1 MRTLQEASAART
13 RNSINML
20 TLNKMKNTCSPDAF
34 SAVMSQLR
42 EFVKWLSQEA
52 ITAKIT

>member
-34 SAVMSQLR
+34 SVDISQLR
-42 EFVKWLSQEA
+42 ELVKWLSQEA
-52 ITAKIT
+52 IAAKIT